1 VSGNLL
7 QARDPLGLCGDGSN
21 MSCPEDHPFANAT
34 STATGEGM
42 TADANYSE
50 ESGLISVQTAPVP
63 PPAPRRSLRPDPMQV
78 LERDTSIMAGAA
90 IEMVIPPATS
100 TAAGSAGEG
109 TPEPTPLEYAAGLAL
124 GVTHGPTMEIS
135 EDVVTMF
142 DYRAG
147 DEQTRAIG
155 RNFARVASLGVGVI
169 VGGAIRALRA
179 RPPRPGGPDVDP
191 GGGAPQRPIRIGPR
205 WRARSI
211 DDPARGMVR
220 LVAVATA
227 AERVLLPVVA
237 RFREHHPE
245 AGVTIQVGN
254 RTTVW
259 DTLRHHEA
267 DLVVAGR
274 PPVAVPADTLA
285 RGENRL
291 VVIGPASAT
300 SRTRNPDALPD
311 PARETWL
318 LRELGSGTRA
328 AADALLAELGIHPPT
343 MILGSNAAIERGV
356 EMGLGVG
363 LISLDAA
370 ADRISRGSV
379 KVWACP
385 GTPIDRPW
393 HLVCYSGEP
402 LGPTALALAR
412 SMVGPDGSLKATA
425 EGRRLLRG

>member
-1 VSGNLL
+1 MAMTLSQLRTFLAVSDAGSVRVAAESLL
-7 QARDPLGLCGDGSN
+7 VSQ
-21 MSCPEDHPFANAT
+21 
-34 STATGEGM
+34 
-42 TADANYSE
+42 
-50 ESGLISVQTAPVP
+50 
-63 PPAPRRSLRPDPMQV
+63 PAVSAAIAS
-78 LERDTSIMAGAA
+78 LERELGVALVTRHGRGLRLTKAGAA
-90 IEMVIPPATS
+90 
-100 TAAGSAGEG
+100 
-109 TPEPTPLEYAAGLAL
+109 
-124 GVTHGPTMEIS
+124 
-135 EDVVTMF
+135 
-142 DYRAG
+142 
-147 DEQTRAIG
+147 
-155 RNFARVASLGVGVI
+155 FADDARTSLGLLDQGS
-169 VGGAIRALRA
+169 R
-179 RPPRPGGPDVDP
+179 
-191 GGGAPQRPIRIGPR
+191 
-205 WRARSI
+205 RARSI

-318 LRELGSGTRA
+318 LREPGSGTRA